1 MGTLKL
7 WAVGIDEV
15 REIFSANPEVAE
27 RLRTAAA
34 ARFRTD
40 LPRQRGLLG
49 RLGPLLRPTTDPA
62 APRPGVPGSDDVE
75 DLLAGRHIPP
85 QRLGPAWAL
94 LEFWIDT
101 LSWGT
106 GEWPLTTGGLKDLDF
121 DLARARV
128 PARFGL
134 SDLFTKGL
142 GISLSLCENLAA
154 GYVRGEHA
162 QQMAAAWVAGTPE
175 LEPANQS
182 VATGITGFLAHWP
195 EWIRLAEEHDR
206 PEPDLV
212 ATFRG

>member
-27 RLRTAAA
+27 RLRAAA
-34 ARFRTD
+34 VARFRTD

-49 RLGPLLRPTTDPA
+49 KLGPLLRPATDPA

-85 QRLGPAWAL
+85 QRLGQAWTL

-101 LSWGT
+101 LSWGA
-106 GEWPLTTGGLKDLDF
+106 GEWPLTTARLSELDF
-121 DLARARV
+121 DLARAGI
-128 PARFGL
+128 PARYSV
-134 SDLFTKGL
+134 SDLFANGL
-142 GISLSLCENLAA
+142 GVSLSRCDNLAA
-154 GYVRGEHA
+154 GFVRAEQAHE
-162 QQMAAAWVAGTPE
+162 MATAWAAGAPD
-175 LEPANQS
+175 LEPANQQI
-182 VATGITGFLAHWP
+182 ATQLIEFLRHWP
-195 EWIRLAEEHDR
+195 EWTALAAEHGR

-212 ATFRG
+212 AVFRG

>member
-49 RLGPLLRPTTDPA
+49 KLGPLLRPTTDPA
-62 APRPGVPGSDDVE
+62 APRPGVPGNDDVE

-85 QRLGPAWAL
+85 QRLAQAWTL
-94 LEFWIDT
+94 LEFWIGT
-101 LSWGT
+101 LSWGS
-106 GEWPLTTGGLKDLDF
+106 GEWSLTTSGLKELDF
-121 DLARARV
+121 DLARAQI
-128 PARFGL
+128 PARYGL
-134 SDLFTKGL
+134 SDLFKSSL
-142 GISLSLCENLAA
+142 AISLSLCDNLAA

-162 QQMAAAWVAGTPE
+162 HQMASAWAAGTPE
-175 LEPANQS
+175 LEPVNQPL
-182 VATGITGFLAHWP
+182 ATAITEFLAHWP
-195 EWIRLAEEHDR
+195 EWAALAAEHSR